1 MVKHSKYVT
10 VGFFDT
16 APEAWLCLNT
26 LTNHGF
32 TVKLVNEHIVA
43 MIWICSNAYGGIQ
56 VQIPES
62 EFEKFANLEATEKR
76 ATQQPASV
84 VNDETHKDSLNWVW
98 HHKDVALI
106 AFTSLCWLGYFLDW
120 VDRVTV
126 RVICLNC
133 YFGW

>member
-1 MVKHSKYVT
+1 MVTHPKYVA
-10 VGFFDT
+10 VGSFDT
-16 APEAWLCLNT
+16 ASEAWLYLNA
-26 LTNHGF
+26 LRDHGF
-32 TVKLVNEHIVA
+32 TARLVNEHIVA
-43 MIWICSNAYGGIQ
+43 MTWICSNAYGGIQ
-56 VQIPES
+56 VQILENELG
-62 EFEKFANLEATEKR
+62 EFAKLDATEKR
-76 ATQQPASV
+76 GTQQSGSV
-84 VNDETHKDSLNWVW
+84 ANDETQEDSLNWVW

>member
-26 LTNHGF
+26 LSNHGF

-62 EFEKFANLEATEKR
+62 EYDQFVNFEAAEKR
-76 ATQQPASV
+76 ATQQPVSV
-84 VNDETHKDSLNWVW
+84 ANDETHKDSLNRG
-98 HHKDVALI
+98 HRKDVALI
-106 AFTSLCWLGYFLDW
+106 ALTSLCWLGYFLDW

-126 RVICLNC
+126 MVPICYC
-133 YFGW
+133 